1 MKKALILSVALGLAG
16 VFTAARAQQTDYLT
30 PEEIT
35 KVRDTQEPNER
46 IQLFLEFAQQR
57 LLRFEEALAPA
68 AEMHPDDLRDRLNDF
83 INAVDDT
90 AESLDFPLQRG
101 GVDLRK
107 TREKMTEAVPA
118 LLARLEEIQKAHP
131 ELAEGDLRYD
141 FEDATMATEDLVELV
156 KKIPDEPIPPRQPAL
171 ITGDTEEE
179 TPVPGKPTL
188 KRRPPEEREKPD

>member
-1 MKKALILSVALGLAG
+1 MKRALVLAVALGLAG
-16 VFTAARAQQTDYLT
+16 LSTPVWAQQTDYLT
-30 PEEIT
+30 AEEIT

-46 IQLFLEFAQQR
+46 VQLFLEFAQQR

-68 AEMHPDDLRDRLNDF
+68 TETHPDDLRDLLNDF

-90 AESLDFPLQRG
+90 AEALDFPLQRG

-107 TREKMTEAVPA
+107 THKKMEEAVPA
-118 LLARLEEIQKAHP
+118 LLARVQEIQKARP

-141 FEDATMATEDLVELV
+141 LQDATMATEDLLELV
-156 KKIPDEPIPPRQPAL
+156 KNIPDEPIPPRQPAL
-171 ITGDTEEE
+171 ITGDTEGE
-179 TPVPGKPTL
+179 TPAPGKPTL